1 MILKNL
7 NAENKKF
14 EIYLEMKFMT
24 EIKVELGAKSY
35 KIFIGENIFSDCAK
49 FISEKNFTKILVV
62 TDENVFANCGE
73 KFFTALKGCGI
84 DFAVEKIPAGENS
97 KTLQMAEKIY
107 TKAIELGLDRK
118 SLIIALGGGV
128 VGDLAGFIAATYLRG
143 VPFIQVPT
151 TLLAQVDSS
160 VGGKTAVNHTLGKN
174 LIGAFYQ
181 PQAVFIDLETLKTL
195 PEREIK
201 SGLGEVVKYG
211 VISDEKFF
219 AYLEDNAEKILR
231 RDVEVMEKIICR
243 SCEIKAEVVA
253 QDEKEN
259 NLRRIL
265 NFGHTIAHAVEVE
278 TNYKKYRHGEAVSI
292 GMIGAALISQQ
303 LEKISAAEVQ
313 RLENLLQKLNL
324 VTKAEGCEVENLF
337 QATFRDKKAEGGKV
351 NWVLMKKIGAVETS
365 ADVSEKIV
373 KDALKKIL
381 Q

>member
-1 MILKNL
+1 
-7 NAENKKF
+7 
-14 EIYLEMKFMT
+14 MT
-24 EIKVELGAKSY
+24 EIKVELGEKSY
-35 KIFIGENIFSDCAK
+35 KIFIGENIFAYCAK
-49 FISEKNFTKILVV
+49 FIGESKNFTKKILVV
-62 TDENVFANCGE
+62 TDENVFATCGE
-73 KFFTALKGCGI
+73 KFLTAL
-84 DFAVEKIPAGENS
+84 DNFDVAVEKIPAGENS
-97 KTLQMAEKIY
+97 KTLSQAEKIY

-128 VGDLAGFIAATYLRG
+128 VGDLAGFVAATYLRG

-160 VGGKTAVNHTLGKN
+160 VGGKTAVNHALGKN

-181 PQAVFIDLETLKTL
+181 PKAVFIDLETLKTL

-231 RDVEVMEKIICR
+231 RDTEVMEKIICR

-292 GMIGAALISQQ
+292 GMLGSAFISQE
-303 LEKISAAEVQ
+303 LGKISASEVS
-313 RLENLLQKLNL
+313 RLENLLKKLNL
-324 VTKAEGCEVENLF
+324 VAKAEGCDVEKIF
-337 QATFRDKKAEGGKV
+337 QATFRDKKVVGGKV
-351 NWVLMKKIGAVETS
+351 NWVLMKKIGEVEISSAV
-365 ADVSEKIV
+365 DEKVV
-373 KDALKKIL
+373 KNALKNIL

>member
-1 MILKNL
+1 
-7 NAENKKF
+7 
-14 EIYLEMKFMT
+14 MT
-24 EIKVELGAKSY
+24 EIKVELGEKSY
-35 KIFIGENIFSDCAK
+35 KIFIGEKIFADCAK
-49 FISEKNFTKILVV
+49 FICDSKKFTKKILVV
-62 TDENVFANCGE
+62 TDENVFESCGE
-73 KFFTALKGCGI
+73 KFFSALESFGLS
-84 DFAVEKIPAGENS
+84 FAAYKIPAGESS

-107 TKAIELGLDRK
+107 TKAIEIGLDRK
-118 SLIIALGGGV
+118 SLIVALGGGV
-128 VGDLAGFIAATYLRG
+128 VGDLAGFVAATYLRG

-160 VGGKTAVNHTLGKN
+160 VGGKTAVNHKLGKN

-219 AYLEDNAEKILR
+219 SYLEENVEKILS
-231 RDVEVMEKIICR
+231 RDLKVMEKIICR

-265 NFGHTIAHAVEVE
+265 NFGHTIAHAVELE
-278 TNYKKYRHGEAVSI
+278 TDYKKYRHGEAVAI

-303 LEKISAAEVQ
+303 LEKISASEIR
-313 RLENLLQKLNL
+313 RLENLILKLNL
-324 VTKAEGCEVENLF
+324 VTKAEGCDVEKLF
-337 QATFRDKKAEGGKV
+337 QATFRDKKTVGGKV
-351 NWVLMKKIGAVETS
+351 NWVLMNKIGAVEIS
-365 ADVSEKIV
+365 AEVPENFV
-373 KDALKKIL
+373 KNALKKISA
-381 Q
+381 